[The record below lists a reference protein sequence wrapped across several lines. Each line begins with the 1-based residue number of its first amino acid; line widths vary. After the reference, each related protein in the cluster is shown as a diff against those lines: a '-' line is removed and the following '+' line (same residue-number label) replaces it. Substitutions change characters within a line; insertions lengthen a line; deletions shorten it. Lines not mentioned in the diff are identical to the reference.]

1 MLNLISLLVFTEK
14 DIETFM
20 SFYRATL
27 PDATVLQKMHI
38 LEEHHTIPWLQR
50 WHLGSGLMGEQEAE
64 SIHFH
69 MMRLERTYQGV
80 ANEVDRLKY
89 IVKEHLIESAPSL
102 TDLRPQPKRRKN
114 GNQRS
119 ITSTLAVFIL

>member
-1 MLNLISLLVFTEK
+1 MLNLITLLVFTEK

-20 SFYRATL
+20 SFYRATF

-38 LEEHHTIPWLQR
+38 LEEHHTIPWLQW

-64 SIHFH
+64 SIHAH

-80 ANEVDRLKY
+80 VDKLNY

-102 TDLRPQPKRRKN
+102 TGLRPQPKRRKN